1 MMGDILKKDG
11 ASKSDS
17 KETDEVSMMGGE
29 EKQQE
34 KPNSLKSKPNKTVS
48 LA

>member
-1 MMGDILKKDG
+1 LPKDPEEDDMMGDILKKDG

-29 EKQQE
+29 EK
-34 KPNSLKSKPNKTVS
+34 
-48 LA
+48 